1 MRTDLTGLTP
11 HRTGLLP
18 AAAGLVW
25 ALALLDPPCCAQ
37 SADAGFAN
45 FAFATE
51 LGTGIYAV
59 GGRTIQ
65 VYQIP
70 LSFTLRPA
78 KLDEPPP
85 GINLLLP
92 LTVGFFDFASQPGL
106 HLHIPSHLG
115 AVSLEPG
122 VELDYW
128 LSPQWHLYPYM
139 KIGVTYASSLNALIY
154 GFGLRSDYHF
164 EELGG
169 SGLWRAV
176 LGHAGV
182 DYIGSAFPG
191 DSFTRLRNGAE
202 LRHDI
207 GVSVNERQVQLAPY
221 GLIDVYF
228 DAPSGPDSGISARTI
243 QVEFGV
249 MLGVRPM
256 WKVLGVELPRVGIG
270 YRVAGPLS
278 GWRVVISD
286 PF

>member
-1 MRTDLTGLTP
+1 V
-11 HRTGLLP
+11 
-18 AAAGLVW
+18 AAFL
-25 ALALLDPPCCAQ
+25 ALALCAATCSAQTPPAT
-37 SADAGFAN
+37 DTGFAN

-51 LGTGIYAV
+51 LGSGIYTV

-70 LSFTLRPA
+70 LSFNLRPA
-78 KLDEPPP
+78 KLGESPP
-85 GINLLLP
+85 GLNFLLP
-92 LTVGFFDFASQPGL
+92 LTVGFFDFPSQQGL
-106 HLHIPSHLG
+106 HVQIPSHLG

-128 LSPQWHLYPYM
+128 LGPQWHLYPYM

-154 GFGLRSDYHF
+154 GFGVRSDYRF
-164 EELGG
+164 DELGG
-169 SGLWRAV
+169 QGLWRAI

-182 DYIGSAFPG
+182 DYLGASALPA

-207 GVSVNERQVQLAPY
+207 GVAVGERQIQVAPY

-243 QVEFGV
+243 QLEVGL

-256 WKVLGVELPRVGIG
+256 WKILGVDAPRLGIG